1 MKNAFLLVLAL
12 LIGSSSVLA
21 ADKPD
26 FSGDWKMNPDKSSY
40 GPIPMPTSFTRKITH
55 KDPSLV
61 IVEEQVQD
69 GNKQVTTRTLT
80 TDGKVTT
87 QDLNGNQ
94 VACSATWDGAALLA
108 NSQVDAY
115 NITFKDH
122 MSLSADG
129 KTLTSEIQ
137 VFSGQGDAALTIVFE
152 RQ

>member
-1 MKNAFLLVLAL
+1 MKHAFLLVLTL
-12 LIGSSSVLA
+12 FIGSNVLA

-26 FSGDWKMNPDKSSY
+26 FSGEWKMNAEKSSY
-40 GPIPMPTSFTRKITH
+40 GPIPMPSSFIRKITH

-69 GNKQVTTRTLT
+69 GGKQVTTRTVT
-80 TDGKVTT
+80 TDGKSTT
-87 QDLNGNQ
+87 LDLNGNQ
-94 VACSATWDGAALLA
+94 VVCSATWDGSAIIA

-115 NITFKDH
+115 GITFRDH
-122 MSLSADG
+122 MSLSPDG

-137 VFSGQGDAALTIVFE
+137 VSSGQGDATMTVVFE

>member
-1 MKNAFLLVLAL
+1 MRRAL
-12 LIGSSSVLA
+12 LWVFTLLFFSGAAVA

-26 FSGDWKMNPDKSSY
+26 FSGDWKMNPEKSSY
-40 GPIPMPTSFTRKITH
+40 GPIPMPSSFTRKITQ
-55 KDPSLV
+55 KDPSIV

-69 GNKQVTTRTLT
+69 GTKQVTTRTVT
-80 TDGKVTT
+80 TDGKPATLE
-87 QDLNGNQ
+87 LNGNQ
-94 VACSATWDGAALLA
+94 VICSATWEGNSLIA

-115 NITFKDH
+115 SITFRDH
-122 MSLSADG
+122 MSLSPDG